1 MNIKTLLLAAFIL
14 VPLLALSQ
22 TQPQVKKIEVNGEAE
37 MEITPNEIQFR
48 IVLKEY
54 LDGRKKVEMNKL
66 ESQLV
71 KALKAEDLADDDLTV
86 EGISGYNWNWKKQQS
101 EEFLATKSFK
111 LKVSDLRK
119 MNDLLERLDQR
130 GINSV
135 SIASYTHSNLEQY
148 QKELKLKALQNAK
161 EKAAFLLSGIDETLG
176 GVLEVSEINQ
186 PQVPIYRAQTMELAS
201 DSNYQSDLEF
211 SSIKLKAE
219 IRAVFEIR

>member
-1 MNIKTLLLAAFIL
+1 MNIKTLLLASFIL
-14 VPLLALSQ
+14 APLLALSQ

-37 MEITPNEIQFR
+37 MEITPNEIQLR

-71 KALKAEDLADDDLTV
+71 KALKAEDFADDDLTV
-86 EGISGYNWNWKKQQS
+86 ESISGYNWNWKKQRS

-161 EKAAFLLSGIDETLG
+161 DKAAFLLSGIDETLG

-211 SSIKLKAE
+211 NSIKLKAE
-219 IRAVFEIR
+219 IRAVFEIL